1 MLREETQKEI
11 ERNLLLAQKEASK
24 ENKDVLTV
32 RNSARKKRSALD
44 GIRKSALKS
53 RELSRDSSS
62 SRVEEEAV
70 SNLFKTLNYKKFKRI
85 DKLFSI
91 LNDLPVNNLLRQL
104 AGTSTESISKK
115 VFNNYSAD

>member
-1 MLREETQKEI
+1 M
-11 ERNLLLAQKEASK
+11 LAQKEASK